1 MQAKWFD
8 ILIILIN
15 VFFDMKKSLKII
27 QVIWKVLKMLCGFT
41 EVIEKG
47 HQDKDDNVESNKK

>member
-1 MQAKWFD
+1 MRLKWFD

-27 QVIWKVLKMLCGFT
+27 AIVWKVLKMLCGFT

-47 HQDKDDNVESNKK
+47 HQDNDDEVKSNKK